1 MRLQSVRAFLSGRAP
16 HLTIIDQ
23 GASTATVAEAAL
35 GVEPGRIAKT
45 LSVRVKDQV
54 LLVGTRSDARLDNR
68 KTKDALG
75 GRPRMLGAD
84 EAEALTGHPVGG
96 VCPFGLASPLPVYC
110 DISLRNFDVIYP
122 AAGSRAASVCITPN
136 RLAELVDARW
146 IDVCHDA
153 PAPLSCFRLRP

>member
-1 MRLQSVRAFLSGRAP
+1 
-16 HLTIIDQ
+16 
-23 GASTATVAEAAL
+23 
-35 GVEPGRIAKT
+35 
-45 LSVRVKDQV
+45 
-54 LLVGTRSDARLDNR
+54 
-68 KTKDALG
+68 
-75 GRPRMLGAD
+75 MLGAD

-153 PAPLSCFRLRP
+153 PAPLSCFRLRSEERRVGKECVSTCRSRWSPEH